1 MHRAILV
8 VSMVMLVPASAFAY
22 INAGFK
28 SAAEYRQHLRQQYF
42 AKLGRATEA
51 IQRNPRDAVAYLYR
65 ANLYA
70 RDGWDESRCGRDY
83 DKALVDLDKA
93 IELDPKFVAAYFRR
107 GQVRLWVIRVATPD
121 KPTPLREADAL
132 ADVEKATQLDPTLVE
147 AQVFFA
153 VNTKDLTK
161 AIRAAERACEHT
173 KYKGEI
179 CLQLL
184 ASLHAQNGDF
194 DKAVHWQQKALEL
207 DVFGV
212 NEARK
217 RLENYRNKKPN
228 DLPIHWF
235 MAKYEVK
242 RIQQGP

>member
-1 MHRAILV
+1 MRRAILV
-8 VSMVMLVPASAFAY
+8 ACVFSLIPVSAFAY

-28 SAAEYRQHLRQQYF
+28 SAAAYRQHLRQQYF
-42 AKLGRATEA
+42 ARLGRATEA
-51 IQRNPRDAVAYLYR
+51 IQRNPKDAVAYLYR

-70 RDGWDESRCGRDY
+70 QDGWDESGCGRDY
-83 DKALVDLDKA
+83 DKGLADLDKA
-93 IELDPKFVAAYFRR
+93 IELDPKFTAAYFRR
-107 GQVRLWVIRVATPD
+107 GIVRLWVIRRATPEN
-121 KPTPLREADAL
+121 PTPLREADAL

-153 VNTKDLTK
+153 VHTKDIAK

-184 ASLHAQNGDF
+184 ASLHARNGDF

-207 DVFGV
+207 EVFGV
-212 NEARK
+212 DEARK

-228 DLPIHWF
+228 DLPIHWYL
-235 MAKYEVK
+235 AKYEVM
-242 RIQQGP
+242 RIRQGP